1 MQIMSIYCLEQKKS
15 MMNPQKIY
23 RKEKSLNI
31 KNKYLNIEY
40 YLLCH
45 FLFKYLKGLC
55 SEKHNYVIFV

>member
-31 KNKYLNIEY
+31 NKTHT
-40 YLLCH
+40 C
-45 FLFKYLKGLC
+45 FL
-55 SEKHNYVIFV
+55 

>member
-31 KNKYLNIEY
+31 SSSRMSQCYFIIFPRIAWNI
-40 YLLCH
+40 
-45 FLFKYLKGLC
+45 
-55 SEKHNYVIFV
+55 SMIM